1 MEALLATCRAG
12 FESDLAAELTRRAEG
27 LEVAGFCRAKPGA
40 GWVAFQAHDPAGAR
54 RVVEAVPVADL
65 IFARQLI
72 LASGPFEG
80 LPAGDRVAPLADAL
94 AALNQPLAELFVEHP
109 DTETGKP
116 LSGLGRKLSPPLEA
130 ALAGRGLLGAPGAR
144 HRGHVLL
151 LDGATAWV
159 GLSRLADGNPWPM
172 GIPRLRLPKLAPSRS
187 ARKLEEALL
196 VFLSADQRARW
207 LREGLTAVDLG
218 AAPGGWSW
226 VLARRGLFVTA
237 VDNAR
242 LAEGLTGDGQISH
255 LRADGFHYRPQRPVD
270 WLVCDMVE
278 KPTRIA
284 DLVAAW
290 LSAGLCRRSIFN
302 LKLPMKKRLA
312 EVDRCADTLRAAA
325 AGRLRI
331 KHLYHDREEVTACFL
346 AGSPA

>member
-1 MEALLATCRAG
+1 MEAVLATCRAS

-27 LEVAGFCRAKPGA
+27 LEVAGFCRARPAA
-40 GWVAFQAHDPAGAR
+40 GWVVFQAHDPAGAR
-54 RVVEAVPVADL
+54 RVVEATRVVDL

-72 LASGPFEG
+72 LAAGPLEN
-80 LPAGDRVAPLADAL
+80 LPAGDRVAPLVGAL
-94 AALNQPLAELFVEHP
+94 EGLGQPLAEVFVEHP
-109 DTETGKP
+109 DTEDGKP
-116 LSGLGRKLSPPLEA
+116 LSGLARKLARPLDA
-130 ALAGRGLLGAPGAR
+130 ALSERGLRGPDDAA

-159 GLSRLADGNPWPM
+159 GVSRLEGGNPWPM
-172 GIPRLRLPKLAPSRS
+172 GIPRLRLPRAAPSRS

-196 VFLSADQRARW
+196 VFLTEEQRARW

-237 VDNAR
+237 VDKAR
-242 LAEGLTGDGQISH
+242 LAEGLTGDGQITH
-255 LRADGFHYRPQRPVD
+255 LQADGFHYRPDRPVD

-278 KPTRIA
+278 KPARIA
-284 DLVAAW
+284 DLVAGW
-290 LSAGLCRRSIFN
+290 LADGLCRRSIFN

-312 EVDRCADTLRAAA
+312 EVDRCADRLRAAV
-325 AGRLRI
+325 AGRLRV

-346 AGSPA
+346 AGEG